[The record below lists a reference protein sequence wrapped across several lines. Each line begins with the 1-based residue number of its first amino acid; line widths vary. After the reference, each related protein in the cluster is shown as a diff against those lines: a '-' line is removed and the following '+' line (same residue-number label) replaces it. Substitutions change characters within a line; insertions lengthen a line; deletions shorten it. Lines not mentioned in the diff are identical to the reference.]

1 MVAEITEYLEKPDYF
16 GKLIK
21 IIRLQIKMKDSIE
34 EEIMNYI
41 NARMRV
47 EWMVRV
53 AKFHVV
59 VKDGMHTVCEWNC
72 TPVYIQFDIA

>member
-41 NARMRV
+41 NTRIRV

-72 TPVYIQFDIA
+72 TPVYI